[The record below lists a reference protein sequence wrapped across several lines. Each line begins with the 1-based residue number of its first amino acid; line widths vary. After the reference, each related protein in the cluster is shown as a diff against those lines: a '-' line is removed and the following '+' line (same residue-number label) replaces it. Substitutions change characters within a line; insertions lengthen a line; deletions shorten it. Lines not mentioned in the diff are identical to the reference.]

1 MKKIFS
7 IIMASIF
14 SINLYAI
21 NTEYKTDVVVV
32 GSGGAGM
39 TAALFAAE
47 NGANV
52 ILLEKTGYLGGATLM
67 SAGIIPAAGTKQQ
80 KDAKI
85 DDSIENFKLDIFRAA
100 NYSQDKDMV
109 DTVASEAKLT
119 IEWLESLGV
128 KFNLI
133 TNTLYYGQSN
143 YRMHIA
149 EGSGIDMTAK
159 IIEAVK
165 KNPKITVLNFTAGTG
180 LITDKENVNGVRAK
194 KSNGEEIEIYAS
206 KVILATSGFAS
217 NEEMLKKYIPEIIN
231 AYPLTAPGATGE
243 GIAWGQK
250 LGAEIKNMHAYQGH
264 AVFNLQ
270 TKSSMD
276 LSILSRGGIL
286 INKDGKRFTNEIMG
300 YSELTP
306 HVVNQKE
313 AKAYI
318 LFNKENAEKTGNFK
332 NYTIAGIVLEG
343 KNIAEIAKA
352 MNVNEKELE
361 KTIKIYKE
369 GIEKGEDI
377 FNRTKLPKNFAGPY
391 YAIEITGDLR
401 HTQGGLV
408 ITLDGEV
415 KKENS
420 EKIANLYAAG
430 GVTEG
435 FSGAGGPNYMSGNGL
450 LQAFVFGRRA
460 GISAA
465 KSITN
470 PMDKTII
477 NNITGFK
484 DNRVVKD
491 TKYKDGKYVGEGKGY
506 KGDIKVEVTV
516 EHNKIV
522 QIKAVEYKDTEI
534 IFNSAIEKISDDV
547 VYTQNTDKIDSVA
560 GATSSARG
568 IGTAIKNAVKSA
580 K

>member
-1 MKKIFS
+1 MKKILS
-7 IIMASIF
+7 IIMTSVLSF
-14 SINLYAI
+14 SLYAV
-21 NTEYKTDVVVV
+21 NTEYKTDVVIV

-52 ILLEKTGYLGGATLM
+52 VLLEKTGYMGGATLM
-67 SAGIIPAAGTKQQ
+67 SAGIIPATGTKQQ

-109 DTVASEAKLT
+109 ETVASEAKLT
-119 IEWLESLGV
+119 IEWLESIGV

-133 TNTLYYGQSN
+133 TNALYYGQSN

-149 EGSGIDMTAK
+149 EGSGAGMTAK

-180 LITDKENVNGVRAK
+180 LITDKEGVNGIRAK

-217 NEEMLKKYIPEIIN
+217 NEEMLKKYIPEIVD

-243 GIAWGQK
+243 GIVWGQK
-250 LGAEIKNMHAYQGH
+250 LGAELKNMHAYQGH

-270 TKSSMD
+270 TKGSMD

-286 INKDGKRFTNEIMG
+286 VNKDGKRFTNEIMG

-306 HVVNQKE
+306 HVVNQKD
-313 AKAYI
+313 ATAYI

-332 NYTIAGIVLEG
+332 NYTSAGIVLEG
-343 KNIAEIAKA
+343 KNISEIAKA
-352 MNVNEKELE
+352 MKVDGKELE
-361 KTIKIYKE
+361 KTIKTYNE
-369 GIEKGEDI
+369 GIEKGEDV
-377 FNRTKLPKNFAGPY
+377 FNRTKLPKNFHGPY

-415 KKENS
+415 KKENGD
-420 EKIANLYAAG
+420 KIPNLYAAG

-470 PMDKTII
+470 PLDKTII
-477 NNITGFK
+477 NNIAAFK
-484 DNRVVKD
+484 DN
-491 TKYKDGKYVGEGKGY
+491 KYKDGKYIGEGKGY
-506 KGDIKVEVTV
+506 KGNIKVEVTV
-516 EHNKIV
+516 NGNKITK
-522 QIKAVEYKDTEI
+522 IEAVEYKDTEI
-534 IFNSAIEKISDDV
+534 IFNSAMEKISDDV
-547 VYTQNTDKIDSVA
+547 IYTQNTDKIDSVA

>member
-149 EGSGIDMTAK
+149 EGSGIGMTAK

-165 KNPKITVLNFTAGTG
+165 KNPKITILNFTAGTG

-391 YAIEITGDLR
+391 YG
-401 HTQGGLV
+401 
-408 ITLDGEV
+408 
-415 KKENS
+415 
-420 EKIANLYAAG
+420 
-430 GVTEG
+430 
-435 FSGAGGPNYMSGNGL
+435 
-450 LQAFVFGRRA
+450 
-460 GISAA
+460 
-465 KSITN
+465 
-470 PMDKTII
+470 
-477 NNITGFK
+477 
-484 DNRVVKD
+484 
-491 TKYKDGKYVGEGKGY
+491 
-506 KGDIKVEVTV
+506 
-516 EHNKIV
+516 
-522 QIKAVEYKDTEI
+522 
-534 IFNSAIEKISDDV
+534 
-547 VYTQNTDKIDSVA
+547 
-560 GATSSARG
+560 
-568 IGTAIKNAVKSA
+568 
-580 K
+580 